1 MYKIIA
7 ILIFLSFNCFADQ
20 DPTCIA
26 KIDCKCRC
34 IIYNQFHICLCSVPC
49 KTKIPEI
56 SAKIDK
62 ENNKIELNLP

>member
-1 MYKIIA
+1 MRKIIFLF
-7 ILIFLSFNCFADQ
+7 ILISFNSFADQ
-20 DPTCIA
+20 NPFCTA

-34 IIYNQFHICLCSVPC
+34 VQNSKFNICLCSTPC

>member
-7 ILIFLSFNCFADQ
+7 ILMFLSFNCFADQ
-20 DPTCIA
+20 DPFCTA

-34 IIYNQFHICLCSVPC
+34 VQNSKFHICLCTTPC